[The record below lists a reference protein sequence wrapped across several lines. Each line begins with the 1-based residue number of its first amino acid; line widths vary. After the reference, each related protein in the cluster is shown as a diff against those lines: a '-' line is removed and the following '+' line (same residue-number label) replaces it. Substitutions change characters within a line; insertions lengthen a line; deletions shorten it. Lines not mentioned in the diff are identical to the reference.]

1 MKIFDCFMYF
11 DEEMILDLRLNI
23 LNSHVDYF
31 IIVESRYNHKGEKR
45 KLLFNKEKFIKYRD
59 KIIYLV
65 HDEVPS
71 KVKRIND
78 EDDEKTQTN
87 KYIMNALYRENAQR
101 NYIINGL
108 NNANNEDIILISDVD
123 EIPKIDKFEFNKV
136 NNKIILF
143 RQDMFYYKFNLCLP
157 NFKWTGTKACRK
169 KDLISPQWLRNIK
182 EKKYPFFRLDT
193 FFSDKK
199 YTDIKIVNDG
209 GWHFSNIKTAK
220 AIEHK
225 LKSYLHH
232 KEFDEVPLSIK
243 EIDQLVQ
250 SKKAIY
256 DLKVDKRVNKIG
268 NGVALEKFE
277 ISKLPN
283 HIISNQKKFK
293 DWID

>member
-23 LNSHVDYF
+23 LNGHVDYF
-31 IIVESRYNHKGEKR
+31 IIVESRYNHKGERR

-78 EDDEKTQTN
+78 EDDKKTQTN

-123 EIPKIDKFEFNKV
+123 EIPKIDKFDFDKV

-169 KDLISPQWLRNIK
+169 KDLLSPQWLRNIK

-232 KEFDEVPLSIK
+232 KEFDDVPLSIK

-283 HIISNQKKFK
+283 HIISNQKNLK

>member
-31 IIVESRYNHKGEKR
+31 VIVESRYNHKGERR

-123 EIPKIDKFEFNKV
+123 EIPKIDKFDFDKV

-232 KEFDEVPLSIK
+232 KEFDDVPLSIK
-243 EIDQLVQ
+243 EIDQLVR

-283 HIISNQKKFK
+283 HIISNQKNLK

>member
-31 IIVESRYNHKGEKR
+31 IIVESRYNHKGERR

-123 EIPKIDKFEFNKV
+123 EIPKIDKFDFDKV

-157 NFKWTGTKACRK
+157 NFKWPGTKACRK
-169 KDLISPQWLRNIK
+169 KDLLSPQWLRNIK

-232 KEFDEVPLSIK
+232 KEFDDVPLSIK
-243 EIDQLVQ
+243 EIDQLVR

-283 HIISNQKKFK
+283 HIISNQKNLK

>member
-157 NFKWTGTKACRK
+157 DFKWTGTKACRK

-232 KEFDEVPLSIK
+232 KEFDDVPLSIK

-250 SKKAIY
+250 NKKAIY

>member
-1 MKIFDCFMYF
+1 MYF

-23 LNSHVDYF
+23 LNSYVDYF
-31 IIVESRYNHKGEKR
+31 IIVESRYNHKGEER
-45 KLLFNKEKFIKYRD
+45 KLLFNKEKFIKFRD
-59 KIIYLV
+59 KIIYLI

-71 KVKRIND
+71 KVKRINS
-78 EDDEKTQTN
+78 EDNEKTQTN

-101 NYIINGL
+101 DYIVNGL
-108 NNANNEDIILISDVD
+108 NNASNEDIILISDVD
-123 EIPKIDKFEFNKV
+123 EIPKIDKFDFDKV

-169 KDLISPQWLRNIK
+169 KNLISPQWLRNVK

-232 KEFDEVPLSIK
+232 KEFDDVPLSIK

-250 SKKAIY
+250 SKKPIY

-268 NGVALEKFE
+268 NRGITLEKFE

-283 HIISNQKKFK
+283 YIISNQSNFK

>member
-31 IIVESRYNHKGEKR
+31 VIVESRYNHKGERR

>member
-1 MKIFDCFMYF
+1 MYF

-232 KEFDEVPLSIK
+232 KEFDDVPLSIK

-250 SKKAIY
+250 NKKAIY